1 MITRFDNL
9 YVWVDVIA
17 CDLACFLVQI
27 ICLRM
32 FPCLV
37 TCVLSTLCG
46 EVGPPAFAVKK
57 LYRIIALVEETKYG
71 LEQYRYIHRVVGQ

>member
-1 MITRFDNL
+1 MYGDSGADKNYILSLNFQTLSFML
-9 YVWVDVIA
+9 Y
-17 CDLACFLVQI
+17 
-27 ICLRM
+27 
-32 FPCLV
+32 
-37 TCVLSTLCG
+37 LSTLCG